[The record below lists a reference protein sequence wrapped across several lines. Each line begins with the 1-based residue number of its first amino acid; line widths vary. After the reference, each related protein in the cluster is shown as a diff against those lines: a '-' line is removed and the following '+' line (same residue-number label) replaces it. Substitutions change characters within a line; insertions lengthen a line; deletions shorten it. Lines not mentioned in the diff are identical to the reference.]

1 MEPMDTKTFLQLT
14 PQAIARAKELLA
26 KNGTPD
32 HGIRVGVRGGGCSGL
47 SYFIE
52 VEGEEKSGDRVLDF
66 DGLQVYVDLKS
77 QLFLG
82 GTEVDWTESLMERG
96 FNFKNPNA
104 ERSCSCG
111 ESFTV

>member
-1 MEPMDTKTFLQLT
+1 MSEQALLQLT
-14 PQAIARAKELLA
+14 PQAIRQAKDLLA
-26 KNGTPD
+26 QNGTPD

-52 VEGEEKSGDRVLDF
+52 MENEEKSGDRILEF
-66 DGLQVYVDLKS
+66 DGLRIFVDLKS

-82 GTEVDWTESLMERG
+82 GTEIDWSESLMERG
-96 FNFKNPNA
+96 FHFKNPNA
-104 ERSCSCG
+104 QRSCSCG